1 MPQTRTNCPRCKTP
15 ILVDVEQ
22 LFDLNIDP
30 EAKKKLLSG
39 SFNVIACKNCG
50 YQGMMTT
57 PMVYHD
63 PSKELLLTYFPPEMG
78 LPVNEQE
85 RLIGPMINQV
95 VNKLSMEKRKGYLFR
110 PQTMLT
116 LQTMIEKVLEADGIT
131 KEMLDGQQKRLSLLQ
146 RLLSTPQAADRSAI
160 IQQEE
165 VLVDEALFSI
175 LSRLAESAMAQ
186 GDQQLAHSL
195 ASVQQELL
203 SQTKLGQELQ
213 SQSLEAEAAIKS
225 LQQASEKGLTR
236 EILLDLLIEASSETR
251 FNTLVSLARSGLDY
265 NFFQILTERIT
276 AAPEEQKQKLVEMR
290 EKLLKLT
297 SEIDKVIQKQ
307 QGETRQLLER
317 ILAAADVRQAAMD
330 SIESINDMFIETL
343 QNELQVAR
351 QKTDLDRISKLQKV
365 VTVVEEA
372 SAPPPELEL
381 IDKLISA
388 PDEAARHQLL
398 QENAAL
404 VTQEFIDLLNNMM
417 VQSETKPQL
426 QEAKEQIQQA
436 FSSALRFTMQAN
448 LKK

>member
-265 NFFQILTERIT
+265 NCFQILTERIT

-365 VTVVEEA
+365 VAVVEEA

>member
-146 RLLSTPQAADRSAI
+146 RLLSTPQAGDRSAI

-195 ASVQQELL
+195 AAVQQELL

-365 VTVVEEA
+365 VAVVEEA

>member
-146 RLLSTPQAADRSAI
+146 RLLSTPQAGDRSAI

-195 ASVQQELL
+195 AGVQQELL

>member
-365 VTVVEEA
+365 VAVVEEA

>member
-146 RLLSTPQAADRSAI
+146 
-160 IQQEE
+160 
-165 VLVDEALFSI
+165 
-175 LSRLAESAMAQ
+175 
-186 GDQQLAHSL
+186 
-195 ASVQQELL
+195 
-203 SQTKLGQELQ
+203 
-213 SQSLEAEAAIKS
+213 
-225 LQQASEKGLTR
+225 
-236 EILLDLLIEASSETR
+236 
-251 FNTLVSLARSGLDY
+251 
-265 NFFQILTERIT
+265 
-276 AAPEEQKQKLVEMR
+276 
-290 EKLLKLT
+290 
-297 SEIDKVIQKQ
+297 
-307 QGETRQLLER
+307 
-317 ILAAADVRQAAMD
+317 
-330 SIESINDMFIETL
+330 
-343 QNELQVAR
+343 
-351 QKTDLDRISKLQKV
+351 
-365 VTVVEEA
+365 
-372 SAPPPELEL
+372 
-381 IDKLISA
+381 
-388 PDEAARHQLL
+388 
-398 QENAAL
+398 
-404 VTQEFIDLLNNMM
+404 
-417 VQSETKPQL
+417 
-426 QEAKEQIQQA
+426 
-436 FSSALRFTMQAN
+436 
-448 LKK
+448 